1 MTRTP
6 LETALWSMQL
16 SPDAWKVG
24 TKLEAKLAELGYQIV
39 PIPEC
44 IGPKPGLHDG
54 HHKDCVVCEA
64 IQ

>member
-39 PIPEC
+39 PIPEHTS
-44 IGPKPGLHDG
+44 PKPGLHDG
-54 HHKDCVVCEA
+54 HHKDCSVCEA
-64 IQ
+64 MP